1 LGQERERERA
11 ERELRRL
18 AREELMK
25 TDPEA
30 ARRIPDEAPS
40 CEIIVL
46 FVAGKAV
53 DSNDTE
59 HRRHNDRG
67 TTLCSTTSASLRHY
81 RSGGNYLAFASIFLL
96 PIC

>member
-1 LGQERERERA
+1 MKNVNRRAKNLKTVLGQERERERA
-11 ERELRRL
+11 ERESRRL

-40 CEIIVL
+40 CEIIVP

-53 DSNDTE
+53 NSNDTSSPQTQ
-59 HRRHNDRG
+59 R
-67 TTLCSTTSASLRHY
+67 
-81 RSGGNYLAFASIFLL
+81 
-96 PIC
+96 

>member
-11 ERELRRL
+11 ERESRRL

-40 CEIIVL
+40 IIVL
-46 FVAGKAV
+46 FVAGQAV
-53 DSNDTE
+53 DSNDTSSPQTQ
-59 HRRHNDRG
+59 R
-67 TTLCSTTSASLRHY
+67 
-81 RSGGNYLAFASIFLL
+81 
-96 PIC
+96 

>member
-1 LGQERERERA
+1 MKNVNRRAKNLKTVWVKREKGKELRES
-11 ERELRRL
+11 RRL

-46 FVAGKAV
+46 FVAGQAV
-53 DSNDTE
+53 DSNDTSSPQTQ
-59 HRRHNDRG
+59 R
-67 TTLCSTTSASLRHY
+67 
-81 RSGGNYLAFASIFLL
+81 
-96 PIC
+96 